1 LLSPE
6 AAPVPPATG
15 SYAVRRFRPA
25 DQPAL
30 IALLGDVWGEDFARL
45 MERIWSWK
53 YDRNPHNPP
62 GGHNSM
68 VLTWAE
74 EPVGFLGM
82 MSANLKVADQ
92 VVPLAWGSELAVHP
106 RHRGEG
112 YRVIVNIGTD
122 AEKLIAGTART
133 RDLAGLPLGFGAFD
147 ITRMISHKLILRP
160 RRFLAAKAG
169 GGWAA
174 ALGAP
179 LVGWAVALAQKLG
192 PGRRTPAVELEE
204 VEDFGPEFD
213 ILWENVA
220 PGYPLIPVRDR
231 AFLQWRFRECPIRDH
246 TVLAVRRLGV
256 LHGYVVYRL
265 EGEPGLRRAY
275 IVDMLAGRDDA
286 ATWDLL
292 LGGVEAHCRAA
303 GADILTFT
311 MSASWDLGTS
321 LRRRGYLFRSPRAWI
336 TGHTGC
342 KPEYAHLREGL
353 EHSTGL
359 VMTRADTDLDFNYWG
374 LRDEGRE

>member
-1 LLSPE
+1 M
-6 AAPVPPATG
+6 
-15 SYAVRRFRPA
+15 RRFRPA
-25 DQPAL
+25 DRPAL
-30 IALLGDVWGEDFARL
+30 VALLGDVWGEDFARL
-45 MERIWSWK
+45 MERIWNWK

-68 VLTWAE
+68 VLTWQE

-82 MSANLKVADQ
+82 MSANLKVGDR
-92 VVPLAWGSELAVHP
+92 VVPMAWGSELAVHP
-106 RHRGEG
+106 GHRGEG
-112 YRVIVNIGTD
+112 YRVIVNIGAD

-133 RDLAGLPLGFGAFD
+133 RELAGLPLGFGAFD

-160 RRFLAAKAG
+160 RRFLAAKTG
-169 GGWAA
+169 RRLPA

-179 LVGWAVALAQKLG
+179 LVGCAVAVAKMLG
-192 PGRRTPAVELEE
+192 PGRRNPAVELEK

-231 AFLQWRFRECPIRDH
+231 AFLQWRFRKCPVRDH
-246 TVLAVRRLGV
+246 IVLAVRRRGV
-256 LHGYVVYRL
+256 LQGYVVYRL
-265 EGEPGLRRAY
+265 EDEPRLRRAY
-275 IVDMLAGRDDA
+275 IVDMLAGRDDTDA
-286 ATWDLL
+286 WDLL

-311 MSASWDLGTS
+311 MSASWDRGS
-321 LRRRGYLFRSPRAWI
+321 ALRRHGYLFRSPRVWI

-342 KPEYAHLREGL
+342 NPEYADLRKDL
-353 EHSTGL
+353 KHSSGL

-374 LRDEGRE
+374 LSDEGRE